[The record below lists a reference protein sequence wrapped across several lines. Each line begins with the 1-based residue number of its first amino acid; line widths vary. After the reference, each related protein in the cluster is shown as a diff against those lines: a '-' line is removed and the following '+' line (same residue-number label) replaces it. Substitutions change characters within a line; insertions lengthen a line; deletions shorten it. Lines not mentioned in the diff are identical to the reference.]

1 MLHMPR
7 AARSASAAAAIALVF
22 GMGAAVAERASAET
36 RSIPSGAFAFEL
48 EIVVPAT
55 PERAFDAFTRE
66 TLSWWDHRFSEN
78 PKALSFDTRP
88 GGGFVEIF
96 DEAGNGAWH
105 ATVITVDRPKRL
117 RFVGPLGLAGSAIEM
132 AHTLDFEP
140 VETGTRVKLALHA
153 AGEVQEGW
161 PATVEGVWKHFLV
174 ERFLPYVVAHP
185 K

>member
-1 MLHMPR
+1 MPHLLR
-7 AARSASAAAAIALVF
+7 DARFACAAAALALGIAALLP
-22 GMGAAVAERASAET
+22 ERAGAEA
-36 RSIPSGAFAFEL
+36 RPIPSGAFAFEL

-78 PKALSFDTRP
+78 PKALHFETRP

-132 AHTLDFEP
+132 THTLDFEP

-161 PATVEGVWKHFLV
+161 PATVEGVWRHFLV
-174 ERFLPYVVAHP
+174 ERFLPYMVAHP